1 MLRYVLLL
9 ANRAKLF
16 PVNSSKGEEE
26 PGAAVVIQGLTCP
39 AENQWDQR
47 RDLGPRGGRGVRYC

>member
-1 MLRYVLLL
+1 MSSDKL
-9 ANRAKLF
+9 ASEAA
-16 PVNSSKGEEE
+16 PSGEL
-26 PGAAVVIQGLTCP
+26 GAAVVIQGLTCP